1 MAGVAVP
8 STMKLVI
15 NGVSD
20 AQAIVNVLHYKYTG
34 VSVTTASLDAF
45 ITAWRAAHLAQWLAV
60 HGSGYVLQSFVATD
74 ISTLTGQTAAQTLV
88 TGNVGTGGSPNV
100 PNNVALALSW
110 RTANVG
116 RTNRGRTYLG
126 GLPVGH
132 IVQDSPDSTLISAVA
147 TLMAALISQTFT
159 GGYDFSVTSV
169 KEALSKVI
177 TAAVLDTIL
186 DSMRRRLPGR
196 GE

>member
-8 STMKLVI
+8 STLKLVL
-15 NGVSD
+15 NGVVD
-20 AQAIVNVLHYKYTG
+20 AQAVVNVLHYKYTG
-34 VSVTTASLDAF
+34 SSVTSASIDAF
-45 ITAWRAAHLAQWLAV
+45 ITAWRAAHLTQWLAV
-60 HGSGYVLQSFVATD
+60 HGSGYVLQSIVGTD

-88 TGNVGTGGSPNV
+88 TGNVGTGGSVCP
-100 PNNVALALSW
+100 PNNVAIAMSW

-126 GLPVGH
+126 GLPSGH
-132 IVQDSPDSTLISAVA
+132 ISADTIDATLTSAIA
-147 TLMAALISQTFT
+147 TLMSALISQTFT
-159 GGYDFSVTSV
+159 GGYDFAVTSV
-169 KEALSKVI
+169 KDVLSKVI
-177 TAAVLDTIL
+177 TSAVLDLIL